1 MIQLTEYQTQLHDF
15 PQTNIHNIVGY
26 ATIIGINMHSNF
38 VIDIDIQEEN
48 EKAENMMNQIQK
60 IINEYRGQ
68 PLSTD
73 LFYTVTDKIKAKC
86 KYFEKHDFP
95 PMFCLM
101 TMYGV
106 ALVDKKQEDNNI
118 SGFL

>member
-1 MIQLTEYQTQLHDF
+1 
-15 PQTNIHNIVGY
+15 
-26 ATIIGINMHSNF
+26 MHSNF

-86 KYFEKHDFP
+86 KYFEKNDFP

-106 ALVDKKQEDNNI
+106 ALVDKKQEKVQLAQDSIMSSNYRI
-118 SGFL
+118 TEEQIKRGSIL

>member
-1 MIQLTEYQTQLHDF
+1 
-15 PQTNIHNIVGY
+15 
-26 ATIIGINMHSNF
+26 MHSNF

-106 ALVDKKQEDNNI
+106 ALVDKKQEKVQLAQESIMSSNYKI
-118 SGFL
+118 TEEQIKRGSIL